1 VACLS
6 PIQGDT
12 ELVSEREWGVE
23 MLTGTVTE
31 AVA

>member
-1 VACLS
+1 MACLS

-12 ELVSEREWGVE
+12 ELVSERELVVE
-23 MLTGTVTE
+23 MLTNAMTE